1 MRDSAEDLEHQLSC
15 GGRCVDLLLKADQ
28 VDLSGFEV
36 IDCFQQLLER
46 PAQAVESDDSQC
58 VVGAGLVTRAA

>member
-1 MRDSAEDLEHQLSC
+1 MRDSAEDMEHQFSC
-15 GGRCVDLLLKADQ
+15 GGRCVDLLLKANQ

-46 PAQAVESDDSQC
+46 PAQAVESDNSQC
-58 VVGAGLVTRAA
+58 VVGACLIEQSI